1 MRKLTHYGNPNIG
14 VFGIANNKVSF
25 LSSDVTKKF
34 LVGVK
39 ENLKTE
45 VQRVTIANGNVIG
58 MHVAMNNK
66 IALLPWIAE
75 KEEVE
80 KFREFLDVLII
91 KTRKNALGNNLLMND
106 KGIIA
111 SINLEKE
118 VVKEIEDKT
127 GLEVLRIK
135 FGEYK
140 TVGSLGFANN
150 KGCLLSYHV
159 KESEKE
165 KVKDILKVYVGEGS
179 VNMGS
184 QFIRLGIIGNDNGY
198 VVGEETTGIE
208 IAQIEEV
215 LDYIK

>member
-14 VFGIANNKVSF
+14 VFGVANNKVSF

-184 QFIRLGIIGNDNGY
+184 QFIRLGIIRNDTGY
-198 VVGEETTGIE
+198 VLGEETTGIE